1 MWKKGKHK
9 NEIVYVEKKP
19 VYKQRWFWILIVI
32 VILLVAGDISNFI
45 SKNNSSTTDRTV
57 AASSAPAKTTPKKS
71 THAKVNLVSDIT
83 AESYNNIKVGNL
95 TKSGGDGTTYMSL
108 VQKFG
113 KPSTTSDAAS
123 NNIATKVKTWSNIR
137 GSGPDAKMTISFVH
151 NHAVDKNLTGIQVTR
166 ANKITLAQFNSL
178 QNGQSYQQVTKKLG
192 KPNAVRVTSNN
203 GKKTTVT
210 EYLTG
215 VAGKQGANL
224 IIIYDNDK
232 VTGKA
237 QNNMK

>member
-1 MWKKGKHK
+1 MWKKSKRK

-32 VILLVAGDISNFI
+32 VILLVAGDINNFI
-45 SKNNSSTTDRTV
+45 SKNNSTSTDRTA
-57 AASSAPAKTTPKKS
+57 AASSAPTPKKN
-71 THAKVNLVSDIT
+71 THAKVNLVNDIT
-83 AESYNNIKVGNL
+83 ANSYNNIKVGNL
-95 TKSGGDGTTYMSL
+95 TKSGGDGTTYISL

-123 NNIATKVKTWSNIR
+123 NNIATKVKTWSNIS
-137 GSGPDAKMTISFVH
+137 GSGPDAKMTVSFVH

-166 ANKITLAQFNSL
+166 ENNISLDQFNSV
-178 QNGQSYQQVTKKLG
+178 QNGQSYQQVTKELG

-215 VAGKQGANL
+215 VAGKQGANI
-224 IIIYDNDK
+224 IIIYDNAK
-232 VTGKA
+232 VTGKT